1 MYSAYTRTVSP
12 FQNSDMMVKGGPPS
26 PEELKLLEPF
36 RGRVPDEVFG
46 EPFVPPVSD
55 GSGQDRLLLRKAQ
68 QLLNDA
74 GLAIR
79 DGKRRLPN
87 GEVFRIE
94 FLSDEPS
101 LEPHHAPYIK
111 NLAILGIEATLRLVD
126 AVQYRRRVEDFDFD
140 MTIERFSMS
149 ATPGDNMRPFFSSQA
164 ASTKG
169 SYNLA
174 GIASPAIDAIIEK
187 IITADNRADLTI
199 ACHAFDRLFRAGRYW
214 VPQWYAKTHRL
225 AYWDQFSHPSKLP
238 RYANAAGV
246 PDIWWFDAAKAS
258 EAKTSKT
265 EQAK

>member
-1 MYSAYTRTVSP
+1 
-12 FQNSDMMVKGGPPS
+12 
-26 PEELKLLEPF
+26 LKLLEPF
-36 RGRVPDEVFG
+36 RGRGPDEVFG

-55 GSGQDRLLLRKAQ
+55 GSGQDRMLLRKAQ

-74 GLAIR
+74 GFPIK
-79 DGKRRLPN
+79 DGKRLLPN
-87 GEVFRIE
+87 GEAFKIE
-94 FLSDEPS
+94 FLLDEPA
-101 LEPHHAPYIK
+101 LEPHHGPYIK

-126 AVQYRRRVEDFDFD
+126 AVQYRRRKDNFDFD

-149 ATPGDNMRPFFSSQA
+149 ATPGDSMRPFFSSQV